1 MSLDKK
7 SIAAV
12 GAAATA
18 LAVVTGGYCV
28 SFANYSSTLEKARL
42 GIEQYI
48 TRSGG
53 FEPGQISVAFF
64 EPESALFNH
73 KVTLV
78 VTDGEVSFKLPMTIN
93 SGYANYTIDLDLIN
107 ATINQE
113 NALKHFDLTELTKIE
128 ASGKLNLISGQLSFV
143 SNASFLNDSQFLRDH
158 AFASAFDKFQKLKAQ
173 EALERAK
180 SKQTAAPAPAETAPV
195 VADVSEQQAVDTQEI
210 ASVDTIKNTPV
221 TADMDTQAA
230 GAEAAAE
237 AEEAPAFEATGE
249 QVVAEA
255 QADATE
261 QAILEAD
268 PVADVSEQQAVDSQE
283 IASVDTIKNTP
294 VTADTEAAAEAAA
307 QAQAEITIT
316 ELPEEEA
323 APAEAAPV
331 EAAPAEQAVAQAPV
345 EAPAEV
351 APAAD
356 EMVETDGLNNLKE
369 MAIRAD
375 ADKDE
380 ARLSQLASDELQKLI
395 KEVGFKQVGNLMLSV
410 SIDRD
415 ENIKSS
421 LSIDS
426 VHRNG
431 MGFSNINVFG
441 ENKGLLAVKSIGR
454 SELSVA
460 NAYEVSYNGLTKL
473 HDIVMKLN
481 CPYTSKNGNF
491 NLDYVFKLGSYGEYK
506 NIETSGSLN
515 GLNVALFNSEDTL
528 DALGAMIVQNGLE
541 LTFNKGSKFEVASHA
556 RSDQYS
562 KVEPRNVTVGFNG
575 KVALPK
581 GEDFNLFFSLPQG
594 EINFNLDLDARN
606 LVDPAF
612 ISDEQIIKGFEIKD
626 GKSYGKVEL
635 TKDNGLP
642 AILVNGQPIF

>member
-158 AFASAFDKFQKLKAQ
+158 AFATAFDKFQKLKAQ

-195 VADVSEQQAVDTQEI
+195 VADVSEQQAVDT
-210 ASVDTIKNTPV
+210 
-221 TADMDTQAA
+221 
-230 GAEAAAE
+230 
-237 AEEAPAFEATGE
+237 
-249 QVVAEA
+249 
-255 QADATE
+255 
-261 QAILEAD
+261 
-268 PVADVSEQQAVDSQE
+268 QE

-345 EAPAEV
+345 DAPAEV